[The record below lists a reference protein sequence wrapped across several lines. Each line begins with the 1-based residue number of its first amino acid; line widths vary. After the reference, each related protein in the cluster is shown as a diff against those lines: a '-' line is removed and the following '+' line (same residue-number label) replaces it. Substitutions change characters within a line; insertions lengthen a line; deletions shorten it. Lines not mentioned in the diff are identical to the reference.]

1 MTWEVVIGIEV
12 HVQLRTARKLFCGD
26 SVVFGD
32 PPNTHVCPV
41 CLGLPGALPTLNPE
55 AVALAL
61 RTALALDCTV
71 HETSVWARKNY
82 FYPDL
87 PKGYQITQFEQ
98 PLATHGRVVF
108 DGRARG
114 SEVRIRRIHME
125 EDAGKSIHDRFHALT
140 AVDLNRAGT
149 PLVEIVTDPDL
160 RDASDARAFLTALK
174 HTLEYADVSDC
185 NMEEGSLRADANVSI
200 RRLGDEALGTKTE
213 IKNVNSFS
221 GIEKAITL
229 EVERQLELAESGGQ
243 VVAQTLL
250 WDDHNERLRAMRSK
264 EESHDYRYF
273 PDPDLPPLIVRSA
286 DVETARAAVPELP
299 RARATRFGEQYGLSA
314 YDAGVLTQSRDG
326 ADYFEDVARATGEAK
341 QAANWVMGPVQ
352 ALMNQRGETT
362 STFPVVAESLA
373 ELIRMVDDGSIS
385 DTVGKRVLETMATD
399 GRSAPEVVATEG
411 LEQVRDDDALAAWID
426 EVVEDFPEEISRC
439 RSGETRLVGFLVG
452 QVMRRSG
459 GAADPRRVNELL
471 RERLHP

>member
-1 MTWEVVIGIEV
+1 VTWEVVIGIEV